1 MLGTN
6 ERTNERIW
14 SSKTK
19 AVVGLVDGRARDELR
34 AGVCCWRSL
43 RGRGESKLNVYTWY
57 EYEHTLMMRAC

>member
-6 ERTNERIW
+6 GRTNERIW

-34 AGVCCWRSL
+34 VGVCCWRSL
-43 RGRGESKLNVYTWY
+43 RGRGRVS
-57 EYEHTLMMRAC
+57 

>member
-43 RGRGESKLNVYTWY
+43 RGRGGVS
-57 EYEHTLMMRAC
+57 